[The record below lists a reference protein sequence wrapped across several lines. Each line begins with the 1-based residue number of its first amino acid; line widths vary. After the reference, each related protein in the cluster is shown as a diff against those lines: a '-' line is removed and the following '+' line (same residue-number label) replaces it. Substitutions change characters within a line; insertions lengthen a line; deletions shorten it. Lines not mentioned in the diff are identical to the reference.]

1 MRLACD
7 TNPLHRQLA
16 GAGFKPA
23 PVFLL
28 IPYSGRAIA
37 WPVWAL
43 RVTASV
49 NSM

>member
-7 TNPLHRQLA
+7 TNPLHRYLV
-16 GAGFKPA
+16 GAGLKPA
-23 PVFLL
+23 PVFF